1 MTPPQP
7 GGVFVRPMTTNGE
20 RLVRLETILNELR
33 DDMKTLLLDGAAH
46 KMDDKIRFE
55 QVDKSIGALKS
66 RMDWGGGAIATLL
79 LFFTFFGDALRAQFF
94 GR

>member
-1 MTPPQP
+1 
-7 GGVFVRPMTTNGE
+7 MTTNGE

-55 QVDKSIGALKS
+55 QVDKNISSLKS
-66 RMDWGGGAIATLL
+66 RMDHGGGAIAAFLFLFTL
-79 LFFTFFGDALRAQFF
+79 FGDIIRAQIF